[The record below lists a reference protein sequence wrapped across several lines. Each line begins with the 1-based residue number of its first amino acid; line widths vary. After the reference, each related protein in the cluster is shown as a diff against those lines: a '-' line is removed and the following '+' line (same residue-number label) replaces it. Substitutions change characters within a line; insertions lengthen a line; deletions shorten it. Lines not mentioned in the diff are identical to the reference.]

1 MKMQKWLLTM
11 ATAAALGL
19 GANYCVA
26 QNNNPPGGGGGGG
39 GGGRGN
45 FDPAQMRER
54 MMERYKEVLEVNND
68 DEWKALQP
76 LVEKVTEA
84 RMQSMAGM
92 GRGMFGGPRRGG
104 NDANAGGG
112 GGGGGGRRGFGPAP
126 SPEAEALQKAIDA
139 KAPKAEVKAALDKY
153 VAARKTKQ
161 ADLEKAQD
169 DLRKVLTARQEA
181 IATLNGLL

>member
-104 NDANAGGG
+104 NDDSAGQ
-112 GGGGGGRRGFGPAP
+112 RRQGQAREAKD
-126 SPEAEALQKAIDA
+126 SPFS
-139 KAPKAEVKAALDKY
+139 
-153 VAARKTKQ
+153 AARSAHRWQCSLSCQ
-161 ADLEKAQD
+161 ALVVRAV
-169 DLRKVLTARQEA
+169 RKS
-181 IATLNGLL
+181 